1 MHVLTGQGIPVKLP
15 GSMDMDEKEENG
27 AGTPDDAAKRVRRIT
42 LLKIW
47 GPSIVIVAVGFVVA
61 YQFMD
66 PAPPSEITVLTGG
79 ADGAYHGFGMAYKD
93 ALASVIALNIIE
105 TAGSTQN
112 LARLRTGEGDAAFIQ
127 GGTASPED
135 TVGLEALGT
144 VYLEPLWVFYW
155 GENEI
160 ARLSQLRGKNIAIG
174 VDDSGT
180 QALSVLLLEDNGVS
194 EDNTSFVA
202 AGGEDAIAALKQGRV
217 DAVFLVMSASS
228 ALVRELL
235 EEPGIRLM
243 DFRRHLA
250 YVGKHGFLTSVSLGE
265 GVMDLEKNIPGRD
278 YTLLAP
284 AAMLV
289 ARKGLHPA
297 VTSLLLETAQEV
309 HANEGIFVGVGPFPG
324 MRYVDHQFALNGD
337 AVRYY
342 EFGPSVLQRFLPFW
356 AAAFIDRMKIMLLP
370 LLTLLLPLLKLGP
383 PIYVWRTRVKIYRW
397 YSVLRE
403 IDQRHADGGTRKPAR
418 EDLERLDQLEKE
430 LNGISVPLSYMTEF
444 YDLRMHIAHV
454 RAKVERG

>member
-1 MHVLTGQGIPVKLP
+1 
-15 GSMDMDEKEENG
+15 MDEENG
-27 AGTPDDAAKRVRRIT
+27 NGAGPPDDEARRARRIT
-42 LLKIW
+42 LFKIW
-47 GPSIVIVAVGFVVA
+47 GPSVVIVAVGFVVA

-66 PAPPSEITVLTGG
+66 PAPPGEITILTG
-79 ADGAYHGFGMAYKD
+79 AVDGAYHGFGMAYKD
-93 ALASVIALNIIE
+93 ALASVITLNIVE
-105 TAGSTQN
+105 TAGSARN
-112 LARLRTGEGDAAFIQ
+112 LARLRAGEGDAAFVQ
-127 GGTASPED
+127 GGVASPAD
-135 TVGLEALGT
+135 TAGLEALGT
-144 VYLEPLWVFYW
+144 VYLEPLWVFYR
-155 GENEI
+155 GEEEI

-180 QALSVLLLEDNGVS
+180 QALSVLLLKDNGVS
-194 EDNTSFVA
+194 EDNTNFVA
-202 AGGEDAIAALKQGRV
+202 SGGRDAAEALKQGSV
-217 DAVFLVMSASS
+217 DAVFLVISASS
-228 ALVRELL
+228 PLVGELL
-235 EEPGIRLM
+235 EESGIRLM

-250 YVGKHGFLTSVSLGE
+250 YIGKHGFLTSVSLGE

-289 ARKGLHPA
+289 AREGLHPA
-297 VTSLLLETAQEV
+297 VTGLLLQTAKEV
-309 HANEGIFVGVGPFPG
+309 HAKDGIFVRMGPFPATQ
-324 MRYVDHQFALNGD
+324 YVDRQFVLNED

-342 EFGPSVLQRFLPFW
+342 EFGPSILQRYLPFW
-356 AAAFIDRMKIMLLP
+356 AATFIDRMKIMMLP

-403 IDQRHADGGTRKPAR
+403 IDQRHAGGGTRKLAR
-418 EDLERLDQLEKE
+418 QDLRRLEHLEKE

-454 RAKVERG
+454 RAKIERD